1 MAEPMRAI
9 TPETLRQWLESGRRM
24 RLLDVRRGPI
34 YAAAPDALP
43 GAAWRDPFAVG
54 NWAAELDPSL
64 PVVLYCVHGH
74 EISQNAAMALA
85 AAGFEAY
92 TLAGGIEGWR
102 EAGGPTV
109 PRAAP

>member
-1 MAEPMRAI
+1 MAKPLREI
-9 TPETLRQWLESGRRM
+9 TPETLRRWLDTGRRP
-24 RLLDVRRGPI
+24 RLLDVRRAPI
-34 YAAAPDALP
+34 YAEAPDALP

-54 NWAAELDPSL
+54 EWAAELDPTV

-74 EISQNAAMALA
+74 EISQDAATALA

-109 PRAAP
+109 PKAAS